1 MKGFF
6 VTGLAVLA
14 AVALV
19 AAATSKVV
27 SGAIEVNSSPQ
38 AK

>member
-6 VTGLAVLA
+6 VAGLAVLA

-19 AAATSKVV
+19 AAATSRVV
-27 SGAIEVNSSPQ
+27 SDAIEVNAAS
-38 AK
+38 KT